1 MVMYKKVTHIMHR
14 IFMWMGLLKIYTL
27 ICCSIK
33 FHDMY
38 RLYRVIISRYLMI
51 RCHSVTTPP
60 IIPFHSATIGT
71 PWFSAMHSSPV
82 SPWSDCRLP
91 LINNII
97 LSNIIWQV
105 IWIPYKYTEYALH
118 TITLY
123 LYHGNQVCYYNC
135 YSIVYTSLVLS
146 WL

>member
-1 MVMYKKVTHIMHR
+1 
-14 IFMWMGLLKIYTL
+14 
-27 ICCSIK
+27 
-33 FHDMY
+33 
-38 RLYRVIISRYLMI
+38 
-51 RCHSVTTPP
+51 
-60 IIPFHSATIGT
+60 
-71 PWFSAMHSSPV
+71 MHSSPV

-97 LSNIIWQV
+97 LSNITWQV
-105 IWIPYKYTEYALH
+105 IWIPCKYTEYALH

-146 WL
+146 WLCIILFIYEFWYWGNRSMMVNHMHIWNSTTVSHHLLATICELHMLAHCEIRQMLCMTVTYIKFGKLDACWTIIMS